1 MISSKTTTIR
11 LEYDYIC
18 DIVCEKG
25 PYGGTNSVIL
35 NQLFL
40 HVCVGIFSLYCT
52 QSEKNVF
59 STCLSVTKSTG
70 SDQTPRKTR
79 GV

>member
-1 MISSKTTTIR
+1 MYICQNIIGDIAIRTSKIKITCTVR
-11 LEYDYIC
+11 KKLKC

-40 HVCVGIFSLYCT
+40 HVCVGIFS
-52 QSEKNVF
+52 
-59 STCLSVTKSTG
+59 SVRVYAVIMSNYATKSAGT
-70 SDQTPRKTR
+70 
-79 GV
+79 